1 MCYLK
6 CSIKYLIKEAFTS
19 LQLTE
24 VLSPTL
30 LHPPE
35 PVEMNNTEQQELGYM
50 PLRDDFEK
58 VIITEF
64 TVPFYQIIQNA
75 QPPEITFFT
84 AASDV
89 I

>member
-1 MCYLK
+1 
-6 CSIKYLIKEAFTS
+6 
-19 LQLTE
+19 
-24 VLSPTL
+24 
-30 LHPPE
+30 
-35 PVEMNNTEQQELGYM
+35 MNNTEQQELGYM

-58 VIITEF
+58 VITTEF

-84 AASDV
+84 TASDV